1 MASTLKIIGNAP
13 ASGCGTGGA
22 CESHDHGDHAHGA
35 KEGFEGDRVP
45 VHYSSS
51 SHVAP
56 AESFAGKAAV
66 ITLGCAKNQ
75 VDSEVMIGVLQKSGY
90 EIVTD
95 MASADVALVN
105 TCGFLQSAVK
115 AVGDVPSTVS
125 TETIAGDPAEAIIKI
140 ADTRK
145 CDLIVMGS
153 RGLGR
158 LAGLVLGSV
167 SQKVVSH
174 APCPVLIVR

>member
-1 MASTLKIIGNAP
+1 MFNNILLAVDGSEHALNAARMAAQLARSMDSAELRIAVVYDSIPPLLGDPDFQIVLNARLDETEKI
-13 ASGCGTGGA
+13 
-22 CESHDHGDHAHGA
+22 
-35 KEGFEGDRVP
+35 
-45 VHYSSS
+45 
-51 SHVAP
+51 
-56 AESFAGKAAV
+56 
-66 ITLGCAKNQ
+66 
-75 VDSEVMIGVLQKSGY
+75 LQR
-90 EIVTD
+90 
-95 MASADVALVN
+95 
-105 TCGFLQSAVK
+105 AVK
-115 AVGDVPSTVS
+115 AVGEVPSTVS